1 MWVPYVVSG
10 CLQIYTISSCG
21 VQLLF
26 EEGPVLGGGGTSL
39 SEPNGDVPLDGVS
52 FSIELYLNGVAHFW
66 IFGVRKFF
74 TSTVSK
80 HTRMSVL

>member
-1 MWVPYVVSG
+1 MFTNLHH
-10 CLQIYTISSCG
+10 LQLWSPATILRG
-21 VQLLF
+21 VLF
-26 EEGPVLGGGGTSL
+26 WGAGGGGTSL

-80 HTRMSVL
+80 HTRMFVL